1 MSKKYSYEFKLRVV
15 EDYFEG
21 TLSNIAL
28 ANRYGI
34 STRSLVERWG
44 NNYKIY
50 GQNNLKLKK

>member
-1 MSKKYSYEFKLRVV
+1 MSKKYSCEFKLRVV

-28 ANRYGI
+28 ENRYGI

-44 NNYKIY
+44 DNYKI
-50 GQNNLKLKK
+50 

>member
-1 MSKKYSYEFKLRVV
+1 MSKKQSYEVNLRIV
-15 EDYFEG
+15 EDYFKG

-28 ANRYGI
+28 ANKYGI

-50 GQNNLKLKK
+50 WKNSLKLKK

>member
-1 MSKKYSYEFKLRVV
+1 MSKKQSYGVNFSVV

-21 TLSNIAL
+21 TLSNVAL
-28 ANRYGI
+28 ANKYGI

-50 GQNNLKLKK
+50 WKNSLKLKK

>member
-1 MSKKYSYEFKLRVV
+1 MSKKYSNEFILRVV

-21 TLSNIAL
+21 TLRNIAL
-28 ANRYGI
+28 ANKNRI

-50 GQNNLKLKK
+50 EQNSLKLNK

>member
-21 TLSNIAL
+21 TLSNIAP
-28 ANRYGI
+28 ANKYEI
-34 STRSLVERWG
+34 STRSLLERWG

-50 GQNNLKLKK
+50 GQNSLKLKK